1 MIRRQKPI
9 KLYLSKEIPEWESK
23 MPRKPTNLIYGVDDE
38 PPLTTTLLLGF
49 QHIFILSI
57 AFIFPVVIVNEIGGS
72 PEDAQNLICMAMLAT
87 GLSTALQAL
96 KKGPV
101 GSGYLCPL
109 VNGPAF
115 VPASLLAGKA
125 GGLALIF
132 GMTIVAGIFE
142 ALFSQVVGRM
152 RKFFPPEVTG
162 TVVLMVGVEVIPI
175 AVPKFFGVDSTHP
188 GVQMLPFLVAL
199 ITLAVTA
206 GFNVWGKGKMRLY
219 SLLIGMVA
227 GYAVS
232 FVTGVLTL
240 DKARLIIDSALFQ
253 LPEMGKFGI
262 SFSTVMLVPFL
273 VAAFSSALKTMGD
286 LTTCQ
291 KINDA
296 DWKRIEMRS
305 ISRGM
310 LACAAGNITS
320 GLLGALGQSVSSSNI
335 GLSIA
340 TGATSRRIGYAAGG
354 ILMLLAFFPKLAAIF
369 VIMPTPVMG
378 ASLVFAVCFMIMAGI
393 QIIMSRMIDSR
404 KTFVVGLSII
414 FGLSFDNVPGLYAGV
429 DPVLRPLLSSS
440 LALATICAVVLNVF
454 FRMGISQKME
464 FEIDPAL
471 DTSEKIFHVMEKQG
485 GAWGARREVI
495 FNAIAAMNEL
505 LDAAPF
511 LDLLGKKIALSV
523 QFDEFNLDVRAI
535 YEGKPFDIP
544 TSMPGIDFMH
554 DADASALAL
563 AAFTMS
569 RYVDKMNFSTKDGKT
584 ELHMHFEH

>member
-1 MIRRQKPI
+1 
-9 KLYLSKEIPEWESK
+9 

-57 AFIFPVVIVNEIGGS
+57 AFIFPVVIVTEIGGS

-87 GLSTALQAL
+87 GFSTALQAL

-109 VNGPAF
+109 LNGPAF

-132 GMTIVAGIFE
+132 GMTVVAGIFE

-175 AVPKFFGVDSTHP
+175 AIPKFFGVDSAHP
-188 GVQMLPFLVAL
+188 GVAALPFLVAL

-219 SLLIGMVA
+219 SLLIGMIA

-232 FVTGVLTL
+232 FATGILTL
-240 DKARLIIDSALFQ
+240 DTARLIIDSAFFQ
-253 LPEMGKFGI
+253 LPEMGRFGM
-262 SFSTVMLVPFL
+262 SFSAVMLVPFL

-296 DWKRIEMRS
+296 DWRRIEMPS

-354 ILMLLAFFPKLAAIF
+354 ILVLLAFFPKLAAIF

-378 ASLVFAVCFMIMAGI
+378 ASLIFTVCFMIMAGI

-414 FGLSFDNVPGLYAGV
+414 FGLSFDAVPGIYAGI
-429 DPVLRPLLSSS
+429 DPMLQPLLSSS
-440 LALATICAVVLNVF
+440 LAVATICAVMLNVF

-464 FEIDPAL
+464 FEIDPAV
-471 DTSEKIFHVMEKQG
+471 DTSDKIFQTMEKQG
-485 GAWGARREVI
+485 GIWGARREVI

-505 LDAAPF
+505 LDASPF
-511 LDLLGKKIALSV
+511 LGLLEKKIALSV
-523 QFDEFNLDVRAI
+523 QFDEFNLDVRAV
-535 YEGKPFDIP
+535 YEGMPFDIP
-544 TSMPGIDFMH
+544 AAMPRIDSMH
-554 DADASALAL
+554 DAEASALAL
-563 AAFTMS
+563 SAFTMS
-569 RYVDKMNFSTKDGKT
+569 RYVDKISFSTKDGKT
-584 ELHMHFEH
+584 ELLMHFEH

>member
-1 MIRRQKPI
+1 
-9 KLYLSKEIPEWESK
+9 

-232 FVTGVLTL
+232 FATGVLTL

-464 FEIDPAL
+464 FEIDPEA
-471 DTSEKIFHVMEKQG
+471 DTSEKIFQVMEKQG
-485 GAWGARREVI
+485 GTWGARREVI

-523 QFDEFNLDVRAI
+523 HFDEFNLDVRAV

-544 TSMPGIDFMH
+544 TTMPGIDTMH

-569 RYVDKMNFSTKDGKT
+569 RYVDKMSFSTKDGKT

>member
-1 MIRRQKPI
+1 
-9 KLYLSKEIPEWESK
+9 

-38 PPLTTTLLLGF
+38 PPLLTTLLLGF

-57 AFIFPVVIVNEIGGS
+57 AFIFPVVIINEIGGS

-96 KKGPV
+96 NKGPV

-109 VNGPAF
+109 LNGPAF
-115 VPASLLAGKA
+115 VPASLLAGKE

-132 GMTIVAGIFE
+132 GMTAVAGIFE
-142 ALFSQVVGRM
+142 ALFSRVVGRM

-175 AVPKFFGVDSTHP
+175 AVPKFFGVDGAHP
-188 GVQMLPFLVAL
+188 VVAALPFLVAL

-206 GFNVWGKGKMRLY
+206 GFNIWGKGKMRLY

-232 FVTGVLTL
+232 FATGILTL
-240 DKARLIIDSALFQ
+240 DKARLILDSAFFQ
-253 LPEMGKFGI
+253 LPEIGKFGM

-296 DWKRIEMRS
+296 DWRRIEMRS
-305 ISRGM
+305 IGRGM
-310 LACAAGNITS
+310 LACAAGNIAS

-354 ILMLLAFFPKLAAIF
+354 ILILLAFFPKLAAIF

-393 QIIMSRMIDSR
+393 QIIMSRMIDAR

-414 FGLSFDNVPGLYAGV
+414 FGLSFDTVPGLYAGF
-429 DPVLRPLLSSS
+429 DPMLQPMLSSS
-440 LALATICAVVLNVF
+440 LALATICAVVLNVL
-454 FRMGISQKME
+454 FRMGISQKVE
-464 FEIDPAL
+464 FEIDPSV
-471 DTSEKIFHVMEKQG
+471 DTSEKIFQIMEKQG

-495 FNAIAAMNEL
+495 FNAIAAINEL

-523 QFDEFNLDVRAI
+523 QFDEFNLDVQAV
-535 YEGKPFDIP
+535 YEGRPFDIP
-544 TSMPGIDFMH
+544 TSMPCIDSMH
-554 DADASALAL
+554 DAQASSLSL

-569 RYVDKMNFSTKDGKT
+569 RYVDKISFSTKDGKT
-584 ELHMHFEH
+584 QLHMHFEH

>member
-1 MIRRQKPI
+1 
-9 KLYLSKEIPEWESK
+9 

-38 PPLTTTLLLGF
+38 PSLTTTLLLGF

-57 AFIFPVVIVNEIGGS
+57 AFIFPVVIVSEIGGS

-96 KKGPV
+96 NKGPV

-132 GMTIVAGIFE
+132 GMTAAAGIFE
-142 ALFSQVVGRM
+142 ALFSRVVGRM

-175 AVPKFFGVDSTHP
+175 AVPKFFGIDSTHT
-188 GVQMLPFLVAL
+188 GLQALSFLVAL

-232 FVTGVLTL
+232 FATGILTL
-240 DKARLIIDSALFQ
+240 DQARLILDSAYFQ
-253 LPEMGKFGI
+253 LPEMGRFGM
-262 SFSTVMLVPFL
+262 SFSAAMLVPFM
-273 VAAFSSALKTMGD
+273 VAALSSALKTMGD

-296 DWKRIEMRS
+296 DWRRIEMRS

-378 ASLVFAVCFMIMAGI
+378 ASLIFAVCFMIMAGI
-393 QIIMSRMIDSR
+393 QIIMSRMIDAR

-414 FGLSFDNVPGLYAGV
+414 FGLSFDVVPGLYEGV
-429 DPVLRPLLSSS
+429 DPMLRPILSSS

-454 FRMGISQKME
+454 FRIGISQKVE
-464 FEIDPAL
+464 FEIDPAA
-471 DTSEKIFHVMEKQG
+471 DTSEKIFQIMEKQG

-511 LDLLGKKIALSV
+511 LDLQGKKIALSV

-535 YEGKPFDIP
+535 YDGKPFDIP
-544 TSMPGIDFMH
+544 TSMPCIDSMH
-554 DADASALAL
+554 DAAATSLAL

-569 RYVDKMNFSTKDGKT
+569 RYVDRMSFSMKDGKT

>member
-1 MIRRQKPI
+1 
-9 KLYLSKEIPEWESK
+9 
-23 MPRKPTNLIYGVDDE
+23 
-38 PPLTTTLLLGF
+38 
-49 QHIFILSI
+49 
-57 AFIFPVVIVNEIGGS
+57 
-72 PEDAQNLICMAMLAT
+72 
-87 GLSTALQAL
+87 
-96 KKGPV
+96 
-101 GSGYLCPL
+101 
-109 VNGPAF
+109 
-115 VPASLLAGKA
+115 
-125 GGLALIF
+125 
-132 GMTIVAGIFE
+132 
-142 ALFSQVVGRM
+142 M

-188 GVQMLPFLVAL
+188 GVEALPFLVAL

-232 FVTGVLTL
+232 FATGILTM
-240 DKARLIIDSALFQ
+240 DKARLIVDSAFFQ
-253 LPEMGKFGI
+253 LPEMGKFGM

-378 ASLVFAVCFMIMAGI
+378 ASLIFTVCFMIMAGI

-414 FGLSFDNVPGLYAGV
+414 FGLSFDAVPGLYAGV
-429 DPVLRPLLSSS
+429 DPMLRPLLSSS

-464 FEIDPAL
+464 FEIDPSV
-471 DTSEKIFHVMEKQG
+471 DTSEKIFQVMEKQG
-485 GAWGARREVI
+485 GTWGARREVI

-511 LDLLGKKIALSV
+511 LGLLGKKIALSV
-523 QFDEFNLDVRAI
+523 QFDEFNLDVRAV

-544 TSMPGIDFMH
+544 TSH
-554 DADASALAL
+554 AQHRLHARC
-563 AAFTMS
+563 S
-569 RYVDKMNFSTKDGKT
+569 RRARWLSRR
-584 ELHMHFEH
+584 LP

>member
-1 MIRRQKPI
+1 
-9 KLYLSKEIPEWESK
+9 

-57 AFIFPVVIVNEIGGS
+57 AFIFPVVIVSEIGGT

-87 GLSTALQAL
+87 GLSTALQSVN
-96 KKGPV
+96 KGPV

-125 GGLALIF
+125 GGLALVF
-132 GMTIVAGIFE
+132 GMTAAAGVFE
-142 ALFSQVVGRM
+142 ALFSRVVGRM

-175 AVPKFFGVDSTHP
+175 AVPKFFGIDSTHT
-188 GVQMLPFLVAL
+188 GLQALSFLVAL

-227 GYAVS
+227 GYVVS
-232 FVTGVLTL
+232 LATGILTL
-240 DKARLIIDSALFQ
+240 DQARLILDSAFFQ
-253 LPEMGKFGI
+253 LPEMGRFGM
-262 SFSTVMLVPFL
+262 SFSAVMLVPFM
-273 VAAFSSALKTMGD
+273 VAALSSALKTMGD

-296 DWKRIEMRS
+296 DWRRIEMRS

-378 ASLVFAVCFMIMAGI
+378 ASLVFAVCFMIIAGI
-393 QIIMSRMIDSR
+393 QIIMSRMIDAR

-414 FGLSFDNVPGLYAGV
+414 FGLSFDAVPGLYEGV
-429 DPVLRPLLSSS
+429 DPMLRPMLSSS

-454 FRMGISQKME
+454 FRIGISQKVE
-464 FEIDPAL
+464 FEVDPAA
-471 DTSEKIFHVMEKQG
+471 DTSEKIFQIMEKQG
-485 GAWGARREVI
+485 GAWGARREVV
-495 FNAIAAMNEL
+495 FNAISAMNEL

-511 LDLLGKKIALSV
+511 LDLQGKKIALSV
-523 QFDEFNLDVRAI
+523 QFDEFNLDVLAV

-544 TSMPGIDFMH
+544 TSMPCIDSMH
-554 DADASALAL
+554 DAAATSLAL

-569 RYVDKMNFSTKDGKT
+569 RYVDKMSFSTKDGKT

>member
-1 MIRRQKPI
+1 
-9 KLYLSKEIPEWESK
+9 
-23 MPRKPTNLIYGVDDE
+23 MPRKPTNLIYGVDDD
-38 PPLTTTLLLGF
+38 PPLATTLLLGF

-57 AFIFPVVIVNEIGGS
+57 AFVFPVVIVSEIGGR
-72 PEDAQNLICMAMLAT
+72 PEDAQVLISMAMLAT

-96 KKGPV
+96 NRGPI

-109 VNGPAF
+109 LNGPAF
-115 VPASLLAGKA
+115 VPASLLAGKE

-132 GMTIVAGIFE
+132 GMTAVAGIFE
-142 ALFSQVVGRM
+142 ALFSRVVGRM

-188 GVQMLPFLVAL
+188 EVGALPFLVAV

-206 GFNVWGKGKMRLY
+206 AFNVWGKGRMRLY

-232 FVTGVLTL
+232 FAAGILTVENI
-240 DKARLIIDSALFQ
+240 RLILDSAYFQ
-253 LPEMGKFGI
+253 FPEIGKFGM
-262 SFSTVMLVPFL
+262 SFSTALLVPFL

-310 LACAAGNITS
+310 LACAVGNVAS

-354 ILMLLAFFPKLAAIF
+354 ILVLLAFFPKLAAIF

-378 ASLVFAVCFMIMAGI
+378 ASLIFTVCFMVMAGI
-393 QIIMSRMIDSR
+393 QIIMSRMIDAR

-414 FGLSFDNVPGLYAGV
+414 FGLSYDINPALYAGV
-429 DPVLRPLLSSS
+429 DPILKSFLSSS
-440 LALATICAVVLNVF
+440 LAVATICAVVLNVL
-454 FRMGISQKME
+454 FRMGISRKLE
-464 FEIDPAL
+464 FEIDPAV
-471 DTSEKIFHVMEKQG
+471 DTSEKIFQIMEKQG

-495 FNAIAAMNEL
+495 FNATAAINEL
-505 LDAAPF
+505 LEASPF
-511 LDLLGKKIALSV
+511 LGLAKEAGKNISV
-523 QFDEFNLDVRAI
+523 SVAFDEFSLDVRAL
-535 YEGKPFDIP
+535 YEGRPFEFPVSLPSLDTLEDAEA
-544 TSMPGIDFMH
+544 TSLGF
-554 DADASALAL
+554 

-569 RYVDKMNFSTKDGKT
+569 KYVDKMSFSSKNGKT
-584 ELHMHFEH
+584 ELFMHFEH

>member
-1 MIRRQKPI
+1 
-9 KLYLSKEIPEWESK
+9 

-38 PPLTTTLLLGF
+38 PPITTTLLLGF

-57 AFIFPVVIVNEIGGS
+57 AFIFPVVIVTEIGGS

-87 GLSTALQAL
+87 GLSTALQAFN
-96 KKGPV
+96 KGPV

-175 AVPKFFGVDSTHP
+175 AVPKFFGVDGAHP
-188 GVQMLPFLVAL
+188 GVAALPFLVAL

-232 FVTGVLTL
+232 FATGILTI
-240 DKARLIIDSALFQ
+240 DKARLIIDSAFFQ
-253 LPEMGKFGI
+253 LPEMGKFGV
-262 SFSTVMLVPFL
+262 SFSAVMLVPFL

-296 DWKRIEMRS
+296 DWRRIEMRS
-305 ISRGM
+305 IGRGM
-310 LACAAGNITS
+310 LACAAGNIAS
-320 GLLGALGQSVSSSNI
+320 GLFGALGQSVSSSNI

-429 DPVLRPLLSSS
+429 DPMLRPLLSSS

-464 FEIDPAL
+464 FEIDPAV
-471 DTSEKIFHVMEKQG
+471 DTSDKIFQIMEKQG
-485 GAWGARREVI
+485 GTWGARREVI

-505 LDAAPF
+505 LDASPF
-511 LDLLGKKIALSV
+511 LGLLEKKIALSV
-523 QFDEFNLDVRAI
+523 QFDEFNLDVRAV
-535 YEGKPFDIP
+535 YEGMPFDIP
-544 TSMPGIDFMH
+544 TAMPCIDSMH
-554 DADASALAL
+554 DAEASALAL
-563 AAFTMS
+563 SAFTMS
-569 RYVDKMNFSTKDGKT
+569 RYVDKMSFSTKDGKT
-584 ELHMHFEH
+584 ELLMHFEH

>member
-1 MIRRQKPI
+1 
-9 KLYLSKEIPEWESK
+9 
-23 MPRKPTNLIYGVDDE
+23 
-38 PPLTTTLLLGF
+38 
-49 QHIFILSI
+49 
-57 AFIFPVVIVNEIGGS
+57 
-72 PEDAQNLICMAMLAT
+72 MAMLAT
-87 GLSTALQAL
+87 GLSTTLQAL
-96 KKGPV
+96 NKGPV

-132 GMTIVAGIFE
+132 GMTAAAGVFE

-175 AVPKFFGVDSTHP
+175 AVPKFFGMDSTHT
-188 GVQMLPFLVAL
+188 QLQALPFLVAL

-206 GFNVWGKGKMRLY
+206 GFNVWGKGKLRLY

-227 GYAVS
+227 GYVVS
-232 FVTGVLTL
+232 LATGILTV
-240 DKARLIIDSALFQ
+240 DQARLILDSAFFQ
-253 LPEMGKFGI
+253 LPQMGRFGM
-262 SFSTVMLVPFL
+262 SFSAAMLVPFL
-273 VAAFSSALKTMGD
+273 VAALSSALKTMGD

-296 DWKRIEMRS
+296 DWRRIEMRS

-393 QIIMSRMIDSR
+393 QIIMSRMIDAR

-414 FGLSFDNVPGLYAGV
+414 FGLSFDVVPGLYAGV
-429 DPVLRPLLSSS
+429 DPMLKPMLSSS

-454 FRMGISQKME
+454 FRIGISQKVE
-464 FEIDPAL
+464 FEIDPAA
-471 DTSEKIFHVMEKQG
+471 DTSEKIFQIMEKQG
-485 GAWGARREVI
+485 GAWGARREII

-511 LDLLGKKIALSV
+511 LDLQGKRIALSV
-523 QFDEFNLDVRAI
+523 QFDEFNLDVRAT
-535 YEGKPFDIP
+535 YEGKPFAIP
-544 TSMPGIDFMH
+544 ATMPGIDSMH
-554 DADASALAL
+554 DAGATSLAL

>member
-1 MIRRQKPI
+1 
-9 KLYLSKEIPEWESK
+9 

-57 AFIFPVVIVNEIGGS
+57 AFIFPVVIINEIGGS

-96 KKGPV
+96 NKGPV

-109 VNGPAF
+109 LNGPAF
-115 VPASLLAGKA
+115 VPASLLAGKE

-132 GMTIVAGIFE
+132 GMTAVAGIFE
-142 ALFSQVVGRM
+142 ALFSRVVGRM

-175 AVPKFFGVDSTHP
+175 AVPKFFGVDGAHP
-188 GVQMLPFLVAL
+188 SVAALPFLVAL

-206 GFNVWGKGKMRLY
+206 GFNIWGKGKMRLY

-232 FVTGVLTL
+232 FATGILTI
-240 DKARLIIDSALFQ
+240 DKARLILDSAFFQ
-253 LPEMGKFGI
+253 LPEIGKFGM

-296 DWKRIEMRS
+296 DWRRIEMRS
-305 ISRGM
+305 IGRGM
-310 LACAAGNITS
+310 LACAAGNMAS

-354 ILMLLAFFPKLAAIF
+354 ILILLAFFPKLAAIF

-393 QIIMSRMIDSR
+393 QIIMSRMIDAR

-414 FGLSFDNVPGLYAGV
+414 FGLSFDTVPGLYAGF
-429 DPVLRPLLSSS
+429 DPMLQPMLSSS

-454 FRMGISQKME
+454 FRMGISQKVE
-464 FEIDPAL
+464 FEIDPAV
-471 DTSEKIFHVMEKQG
+471 DTSEKIFQIMEKQG

-495 FNAIAAMNEL
+495 FNSIAAINEL

-511 LDLLGKKIALSV
+511 LGLLGKKIALSV
-523 QFDEFNLDVRAI
+523 QFDEFNLDVQAV
-535 YEGKPFDIP
+535 YEGRPFDIP
-544 TSMPGIDFMH
+544 TSMPCIDSMH
-554 DADASALAL
+554 DAQASSLAL

-569 RYVDKMNFSTKDGKT
+569 RYVDKISFSTKDGKT
-584 ELHMHFEH
+584 LLHMHFEH

>member
-1 MIRRQKPI
+1 
-9 KLYLSKEIPEWESK
+9 
-23 MPRKPTNLIYGVDDE
+23 
-38 PPLTTTLLLGF
+38 
-49 QHIFILSI
+49 
-57 AFIFPVVIVNEIGGS
+57 
-72 PEDAQNLICMAMLAT
+72 MAMLAT
-87 GLSTALQAL
+87 GLSTALQAMN
-96 KKGPV
+96 KGPV

-109 VNGPAF
+109 LNGPAF
-115 VPASLLAGKA
+115 VPASLLAGKE

-132 GMTIVAGIFE
+132 GMTAIAGIFE
-142 ALFSQVVGRM
+142 AFFSQVVSRM

-175 AVPKFFGVDSTHP
+175 AVPKFFGVDSSHP
-188 GVQMLPFLVAL
+188 NALALPFLVAL
-199 ITLAVTA
+199 TTLAVTA
-206 GFNVWGKGKMRLY
+206 GFNVWGRGRMRLY
-219 SLLIGMVA
+219 SLLMGMVT

-232 FVTGVLTL
+232 IATGILNVN
-240 DKARLIIDSALFQ
+240 DVRLIIDSAYFQ
-253 LPEMGKFGI
+253 VPEMGKFGM
-262 SFSTVMLVPFL
+262 SFSTALLVPFL
-273 VAAFSSALKTMGD
+273 VAALSSALKTMGD

-310 LACAAGNITS
+310 LACGAGNIAS

-354 ILMLLAFFPKLAAIF
+354 ILILLAFFPKLAAIF

-378 ASLVFAVCFMIMAGI
+378 ASLIFTVCFMIMAGI
-393 QIIMSRMIDSR
+393 QIIMSRMIDAR

-414 FGLSFDNVPGLYAGV
+414 FGLSYDIMPEVYSGV
-429 DPVLRPLLSSS
+429 DPILKSLLSSS
-440 LALATICAVVLNVF
+440 LAVATICAVVLNIF
-454 FRMGISQKME
+454 FRIGISQKLE
-464 FEIDPAL
+464 FEIDPSA
-471 DTSEKIFHVMEKQG
+471 DTSEKIFQIMEKQG

-511 LDLLGKKIALSV
+511 LGLAGKKIALSV
-523 QFDEFNLDVRAI
+523 AFDEFNLNVRAI
-535 YEGKPFDIP
+535 YEGKPFEI
-544 TSMPGIDFMH
+544 TAAMPSIDSMH
-554 DADASALAL
+554 DAEATSLAL

-569 RYVDKMNFSTKDGKT
+569 KYVDKMSFSSKDGKT
-584 ELHMHFEH
+584 ELHMHLEH

>member
-1 MIRRQKPI
+1 
-9 KLYLSKEIPEWESK
+9 

-57 AFIFPVVIVNEIGGS
+57 AFIFPVVIVNAIGGT

-87 GLSTALQAL
+87 GLSTALQSL
-96 KKGPV
+96 NKGPV

-125 GGLALIF
+125 GGLALVF
-132 GMTIVAGIFE
+132 GMTAAAGVFE
-142 ALFSQVVGRM
+142 ALFSRVVGRM

-175 AVPKFFGVDSTHP
+175 AVPEFFGIDSTHT
-188 GVQMLPFLVAL
+188 GFQGLSFLVAL
-199 ITLAVTA
+199 ITLVVTA

-232 FVTGVLTL
+232 FATGILTL
-240 DKARLIIDSALFQ
+240 DRARLIFDSAFFQ
-253 LPEMGKFGI
+253 LPEMGRFGI
-262 SFSTVMLVPFL
+262 SFSAAMLVPFM
-273 VAAFSSALKTMGD
+273 VAALSSALKTMGD

-296 DWKRIEMRS
+296 DWRRIEMRS
-305 ISRGM
+305 ISRGI

-393 QIIMSRMIDSR
+393 QIIMSRMIDAR

-414 FGLSFDNVPGLYAGV
+414 FGLSFDVVPGLYEGV
-429 DPVLRPLLSSS
+429 DPMFKPMLSSS
-440 LALATICAVVLNVF
+440 LAVATICAVVLNIF
-454 FRMGISQKME
+454 FRIGISQKVE
-464 FEIDPAL
+464 FEIDPSV
-471 DTSEKIFHVMEKQG
+471 DTSEKIFQIMDKQG

-511 LDLLGKKIALSV
+511 LNLQGKKIALSV

-544 TSMPGIDFMH
+544 TSMPCIDSMH
-554 DADASALAL
+554 DAAATSLAL

-569 RYVDKMNFSTKDGKT
+569 RYVDKMSFSTKDGKT

>member
-1 MIRRQKPI
+1 
-9 KLYLSKEIPEWESK
+9 
-23 MPRKPTNLIYGVDDE
+23 MPKKPTNLIYGVDDE
-38 PPLTTTLLLGF
+38 PHLTTTLLLGF
-49 QHIFILSI
+49 QHIFVLSI
-57 AFIFPVVIVNEIGGS
+57 AFIFPVVIVSEIGGS
-72 PEDAQNLICMAMLAT
+72 PEDSQNLICMAMLAT

-96 KKGPV
+96 NKGPV

-115 VPASLLAGKA
+115 VPASLLAGKE

-132 GMTIVAGIFE
+132 GMTAVAGIFE

-175 AVPKFFGVDSTHP
+175 AVPKFFGVDSTHA
-188 GVQMLPFLVAL
+188 GIQALPFLVAL

-232 FVTGVLTL
+232 FAAGILTL
-240 DKARLIIDSALFQ
+240 DNARLIIDSAFFQ
-253 LPEMGKFGI
+253 LPEIGRFGM
-262 SFSTVMLVPFL
+262 SFSTAMLVPFL

-291 KINDA
+291 KINDS
-296 DWKRIEMRS
+296 DWRRIEMRS
-305 ISRGM
+305 IGRGM
-310 LACAAGNITS
+310 LACAAGNIAS

-354 ILMLLAFFPKLAAIF
+354 ILMLLAFIPKLAAIF

-393 QIIMSRMIDSR
+393 QIIMSRMIDAR

-414 FGLSFDNVPGLYAGV
+414 FGLSFDVVPGLYASV
-429 DPVLRPLLSSS
+429 DPMLKPMLSSS
-440 LALATICAVVLNVF
+440 LALATICAVVLNIF
-454 FRMGISQKME
+454 FRMGISQKLD
-464 FEIDPAL
+464 FEIDTET
-471 DTSEKIFHVMEKQG
+471 DTSDKIFQIMEKQG
-485 GAWGARREVI
+485 GTWGARREVI

-511 LDLLGKKIALSV
+511 MDLSGKKIGMSV
-523 QFDEFNLDVRAI
+523 QFDEFNLDIRAV
-535 YEGKPFDIP
+535 YEGMPFDIP
-544 TSMPGIDFMH
+544 TTMPCIDAMH
-554 DADASALAL
+554 DAEASSLVL

-569 RYVDKMNFSTKDGKT
+569 RYVDKMSFSTKDGKT
-584 ELHMHFEH
+584 ELHMHLEH

>member
-1 MIRRQKPI
+1 
-9 KLYLSKEIPEWESK
+9 

-38 PPLTTTLLLGF
+38 PPITTTLLLGF

-57 AFIFPVVIVNEIGGS
+57 AFIFPVVIVTEIGGS

-96 KKGPV
+96 NKGPV

-142 ALFSQVVGRM
+142 ALFSRVVGRM

-175 AVPKFFGVDSTHP
+175 AVPKFFGVDGAHP
-188 GVQMLPFLVAL
+188 GVQALPFLVAL

-232 FVTGVLTL
+232 FATGILDL
-240 DKARLIIDSALFQ
+240 DKARLIIDSAFFQ

-296 DWKRIEMRS
+296 DWRRIEMRS

-429 DPVLRPLLSSS
+429 DPMLRPLLSSS

-464 FEIDPAL
+464 FEIDPAI
-471 DTSEKIFHVMEKQG
+471 DTSEKIFQIMEKQG
-485 GAWGARREVI
+485 GIWGARREVI

-511 LDLLGKKIALSV
+511 LGLQEKKIALSV
-523 QFDEFNLDVRAI
+523 QFDEFNLDVRAV

-544 TSMPGIDFMH
+544 TIMPSIDTMH
-554 DADASALAL
+554 DAGASALAL

-569 RYVDKMNFSTKDGKT
+569 RYVDKMSFSTKDGKT

>member
-1 MIRRQKPI
+1 
-9 KLYLSKEIPEWESK
+9 
-23 MPRKPTNLIYGVDDE
+23 MPKKPTNLIYGVDDE
-38 PPLTTTLLLGF
+38 PPLTATLLLGF

-57 AFIFPVVIVNEIGGS
+57 AFIFPVVIVSEIGGS

-96 KKGPV
+96 NKGPV

-132 GMTIVAGIFE
+132 GMTAIAGIFE

-175 AVPKFFGVDSTHP
+175 AVPKFLGVDSTHP
-188 GVQMLPFLVAL
+188 VAQGLPFLVAL
-199 ITLAVTA
+199 FTLATIA
-206 GFNVWGKGKMRLY
+206 GFNVWGKGRMRLY

-227 GYAVS
+227 GYAAS
-232 FVTGVLTL
+232 FATGILTV
-240 DKARLIIDSALFQ
+240 DKARMILDSAFFQ
-253 LPEMGKFGI
+253 LPEMGRFGM
-262 SFSTVMLVPFL
+262 SFSAVMLVPFL
-273 VAAFSSALKTMGD
+273 VAALSSALKTMGD

-296 DWKRIEMRS
+296 DWRRIEMPS

-335 GLSIA
+335 GLAIA

-393 QIIMSRMIDSR
+393 QIIMSRMIDAR

-414 FGLSFDNVPGLYAGV
+414 FGLSFDAVPGLYSGV
-429 DPVLRPLLSSS
+429 DPMLKPMLSSS
-440 LALATICAVVLNVF
+440 LALATICAVVLNIF
-454 FRMGISQKME
+454 FRIGISKKVE
-464 FEIDPAL
+464 FEIDPAV
-471 DTSEKIFHVMEKQG
+471 DTSEKIFQIMEKQG
-485 GAWGARREVI
+485 GTWGARREVI

-505 LDAAPF
+505 LDAAPYM
-511 LDLLGKKIALSV
+511 DLKREKIVLSV
-523 QFDEFNLDVRAI
+523 LFDEFNLDVRAV
-535 YEGKPFDIP
+535 YEGMPFDIP
-544 TSMPGIDFMH
+544 TTMPRIDTMH
-554 DADASALAL
+554 DAKASSLAL
-563 AAFTMS
+563 AAFTMGK
-569 RYVDKMNFSTKDGKT
+569 YADKINFSIKDGKT

>member
-1 MIRRQKPI
+1 
-9 KLYLSKEIPEWESK
+9 
-23 MPRKPTNLIYGVDDE
+23 MPRKPTNLIYGVDEE
-38 PPLTTTLLLGF
+38 PPLATTLLLGF

-57 AFIFPVVIVNEIGGS
+57 AFIFPVVIVSEIGGS

-96 KKGPV
+96 NKGPV

-132 GMTIVAGIFE
+132 GMTAAAGVFE
-142 ALFSQVVGRM
+142 ALFSRVVGRM

-175 AVPKFFGVDSTHP
+175 AVPKFFGIDSMHT
-188 GVQMLPFLVAL
+188 GLQALSFVVAL

-232 FVTGVLTL
+232 FATGILTL
-240 DKARLIIDSALFQ
+240 DQARLILDSPLFQ
-253 LPEMGKFGI
+253 LPQMGRFGM
-262 SFSTVMLVPFL
+262 SFSAVMLVPFM
-273 VAAFSSALKTMGD
+273 VAALSSALKTMGD

-296 DWKRIEMRS
+296 DWKRIEMQS

-354 ILMLLAFFPKLAAIF
+354 ILMLLAFIPKLAAIF

-393 QIIMSRMIDSR
+393 QIIMSRMIDAR

-414 FGLSFDNVPGLYAGV
+414 FGLSFDAVPGLYEGV
-429 DPVLRPLLSSS
+429 DPMLRPMLSSS

-454 FRMGISQKME
+454 FRIGISQRVE
-464 FEIDPAL
+464 FEIDPAA
-471 DTSEKIFHVMEKQG
+471 DTSEKIFQIMEKQG

-495 FNAIAAMNEL
+495 LNAIAAMNEL

-511 LDLLGKKIALSV
+511 LDLKGKKIALSV

-535 YEGKPFDIP
+535 FDGKPFDIP
-544 TSMPGIDFMH
+544 TSMPCIDSMH
-554 DADASALAL
+554 DVAATSLAL

-569 RYVDKMNFSTKDGKT
+569 RYVDKMSFSTKDGKT

>member
-1 MIRRQKPI
+1 
-9 KLYLSKEIPEWESK
+9 L
-23 MPRKPTNLIYGVDDE
+23 
-38 PPLTTTLLLGF
+38 
-49 QHIFILSI
+49 
-57 AFIFPVVIVNEIGGS
+57 
-72 PEDAQNLICMAMLAT
+72 
-87 GLSTALQAL
+87 
-96 KKGPV
+96 
-101 GSGYLCPL
+101 
-109 VNGPAF
+109 NGPAF
-115 VPASLLAGKA
+115 VPASLIAGKA

-132 GMTIVAGIFE
+132 GMTVVAGIFE

-188 GVQMLPFLVAL
+188 GFAALPFLVAL

-227 GYAVS
+227 GYALS
-232 FVTGVLTL
+232 FATGILTL
-240 DKARLIIDSALFQ
+240 DKARLIIDSAFFR
-253 LPEMGKFGI
+253 LPEMGKFGM
-262 SFSTVMLVPFL
+262 SFSTVMLVPFV

-378 ASLVFAVCFMIMAGI
+378 ASLIFTVCFMIMAGI
-393 QIIMSRMIDSR
+393 QIIMSRMIDAR

-414 FGLSFDNVPGLYAGV
+414 FGLSFDSVPGLYASV

-464 FEIDPAL
+464 FEIDPSV
-471 DTSEKIFHVMEKQG
+471 DTSEKIFQVMEKQG
-485 GAWGARREVI
+485 GTWGARREVI
-495 FNAIAAMNEL
+495 FNAIAAINEL

-523 QFDEFNLDVRAI
+523 PSDEFNLDVRAV
-535 YEGKPFDIP
+535 YGGKPFDIP
-544 TSMPGIDFMH
+544 TTMPGIDTMH

-569 RYVDKMNFSTKDGKT
+569 RYVDKMSFSTKDGKT

>member
-1 MIRRQKPI
+1 
-9 KLYLSKEIPEWESK
+9 

-38 PPLTTTLLLGF
+38 PPLASTLLLGF

-57 AFIFPVVIVNEIGGS
+57 AFIFPVVIVSEIGGT
-72 PEDAQNLICMAMLAT
+72 PEDAENLICMAMLAT

-96 KKGPV
+96 NKGPV

-115 VPASLLAGKA
+115 VPASLLAGKE

-132 GMTIVAGIFE
+132 GMTAAAGVFE

-175 AVPKFFGVDSTHP
+175 AVPKFFGIDSTHA
-188 GVQMLPFLVAL
+188 GVQALPFLVAL

-206 GFNVWGKGKMRLY
+206 GFNVWGKGKLRLY

-232 FVTGVLTL
+232 LATGILTL
-240 DKARLIIDSALFQ
+240 DQARLILDSAFFQ
-253 LPEMGKFGI
+253 LPQMGRFGM
-262 SFSTVMLVPFL
+262 SFSAAMLVPFL
-273 VAAFSSALKTMGD
+273 VAALSSALKTMGD

-296 DWKRIEMRS
+296 DWRRIEMRS

-393 QIIMSRMIDSR
+393 QIIMSRMIDAR

-414 FGLSFDNVPGLYAGV
+414 FGLSFDAVPGLYEGV
-429 DPVLRPLLSSS
+429 DPMLKPMLSSS

-454 FRMGISQKME
+454 FRMGISQKVE
-464 FEIDPAL
+464 FEIDPAA
-471 DTSEKIFHVMEKQG
+471 DTSETIFQIMEKQG

-511 LDLLGKKIALSV
+511 LDLQGKKIALSV
-523 QFDEFNLDVRAI
+523 QFDEFNLDVRAT
-535 YEGKPFDIP
+535 YEGKPFAIP
-544 TSMPGIDFMH
+544 ATMPCIDSMH
-554 DADASALAL
+554 DAGATSLAL

-569 RYVDKMNFSTKDGKT
+569 RYVDKMSFSTKDGKT

>member
-1 MIRRQKPI
+1 
-9 KLYLSKEIPEWESK
+9 LSLGNPK

-38 PPLTTTLLLGF
+38 PPLMTALLLGF

-57 AFIFPVVIVNEIGGS
+57 AFIFPVMIIGEIGGT
-72 PEDAQNLICMAMLAT
+72 PEDAENLICMAMLAT
-87 GLSTALQAL
+87 GLATALQSL
-96 KKGPV
+96 NKGPV

-115 VPASLLAGKA
+115 VPASLLAGKE

-132 GMTIVAGIFE
+132 GMTAAAGVFE

-162 TVVLMVGVEVIPI
+162 TVVLMVGVEVIPLS
-175 AVPKFFGVDSTHP
+175 VPKFFGVDSTHS
-188 GVQMLPFLVAL
+188 GIQGLSFLVAL
-199 ITLAVTA
+199 ITLGVTA

-232 FVTGVLTL
+232 FATGILTF
-240 DKARLIIDSALFQ
+240 DQARLILDSAYFQ
-253 LPEMGKFGI
+253 VPEIGRFGM
-262 SFSTVMLVPFL
+262 SFSAAMLVPFM
-273 VAAFSSALKTMGD
+273 VAALSSALKTMGD

-296 DWKRIEMRS
+296 DWKRIEMKS

-310 LACAAGNITS
+310 LACAAGNISS
-320 GLLGALGQSVSSSNI
+320 GLMGALGQSVSSSNI
-335 GLSIA
+335 GLAIA

-354 ILMLLAFFPKLAAIF
+354 ILMALAFFPKLAAIF

-378 ASLVFAVCFMIMAGI
+378 ASLVFAICFMIMAGI
-393 QIIMSRMIDSR
+393 QIIMSRMIDAR

-414 FGLSFDNVPGLYAGV
+414 FGLSFDAVPGLYAGV
-429 DPVLRPLLSSS
+429 DPMLKPMLSSS

-454 FRMGISQKME
+454 FRIGISQKVE
-464 FEIDPAL
+464 FEIDPAA
-471 DTSEKIFHVMEKQG
+471 DTSEKIFQIMEKQG
-485 GAWGARREVI
+485 AAWGARKEVI

-511 LDLLGKKIALSV
+511 LDLQGKKIALSV
-523 QFDEFNLDVRAI
+523 QFDEFNLDARAV
-535 YEGKPFDIP
+535 YDGKPFDIP
-544 TSMPGIDFMH
+544 TTLPCIDSMQ
-554 DADASALAL
+554 DAKATSLAL

-569 RYVDKMNFSTKDGKT
+569 RYVDKISFSTKDGKT

>member
-1 MIRRQKPI
+1 
-9 KLYLSKEIPEWESK
+9 
-23 MPRKPTNLIYGVDDE
+23 MPRKPTNLIYGVDEE

-57 AFIFPVVIVNEIGGS
+57 AFIFPVVIVSEIGGS

-96 KKGPV
+96 NKGPV

-132 GMTIVAGIFE
+132 GMTAAAGVFE
-142 ALFSQVVGRM
+142 ALFSRVVGRM

-175 AVPKFFGVDSTHP
+175 AVPKFFGIDSTHT
-188 GVQMLPFLVAL
+188 GLQTLSFFVAL

-232 FVTGVLTL
+232 FATGILTL
-240 DKARLIIDSALFQ
+240 DQARLILDSAFFQ
-253 LPEMGKFGI
+253 LPQMGRFGM
-262 SFSTVMLVPFL
+262 SFSAVMLVPFM
-273 VAAFSSALKTMGD
+273 VAALSSALKTMGD

-354 ILMLLAFFPKLAAIF
+354 ILILMAFFPKLAAIF

-393 QIIMSRMIDSR
+393 QIIMSRMIDAR

-414 FGLSFDNVPGLYAGV
+414 FGLSFDAVPGLYEGV
-429 DPVLRPLLSSS
+429 DPMLRPMLSSS

-454 FRMGISQKME
+454 FRIGISQRVE
-464 FEIDPAL
+464 FEIDPAA
-471 DTSEKIFHVMEKQG
+471 DTSEKIFQIMEKQG

-511 LDLLGKKIALSV
+511 LDLNGKKIALSV

-535 YEGKPFDIP
+535 FDGKPFDIP
-544 TSMPGIDFMH
+544 TSMPCIDSMH
-554 DADASALAL
+554 DAAATSLAL

-569 RYVDKMNFSTKDGKT
+569 RYVDKMSFSTKDGKT

>member
-1 MIRRQKPI
+1 
-9 KLYLSKEIPEWESK
+9 
-23 MPRKPTNLIYGVDDE
+23 
-38 PPLTTTLLLGF
+38 
-49 QHIFILSI
+49 
-57 AFIFPVVIVNEIGGS
+57 
-72 PEDAQNLICMAMLAT
+72 LAT
-87 GLSTALQAL
+87 GIL
-96 KKGPV
+96 
-101 GSGYLCPL
+101 
-109 VNGPAF
+109 
-115 VPASLLAGKA
+115 
-125 GGLALIF
+125 
-132 GMTIVAGIFE
+132 
-142 ALFSQVVGRM
+142 
-152 RKFFPPEVTG
+152 
-162 TVVLMVGVEVIPI
+162 TV
-175 AVPKFFGVDSTHP
+175 D
-188 GVQMLPFLVAL
+188 Q
-199 ITLAVTA
+199 
-206 GFNVWGKGKMRLY
+206 
-219 SLLIGMVA
+219 
-227 GYAVS
+227 
-232 FVTGVLTL
+232 
-240 DKARLIIDSALFQ
+240 ARLILDSAFFQ
-253 LPEMGKFGI
+253 LPQMGRFGM
-262 SFSTVMLVPFL
+262 SFSAAMLVPFL
-273 VAAFSSALKTMGD
+273 VAALSSALKTMGD

-296 DWKRIEMRS
+296 DWRRIEMRS

-393 QIIMSRMIDSR
+393 QIIMSRMIDAR

-414 FGLSFDNVPGLYAGV
+414 FGLSFDVVPGLYAGV
-429 DPVLRPLLSSS
+429 DPMLKPMLSSS

-454 FRMGISQKME
+454 FRIGISQKVE
-464 FEIDPAL
+464 FEIDPAA
-471 DTSEKIFHVMEKQG
+471 DTSEKIFQIMEKQG

-511 LDLLGKKIALSV
+511 LDLQGKKIALSV
-523 QFDEFNLDVRAI
+523 QFDEFNLDVRAN
-535 YEGKPFDIP
+535 YEGKPFAIP
-544 TSMPGIDFMH
+544 ATMPGIDSMH
-554 DADASALAL
+554 DAGATSLAL